1 MSETRT
7 AGSDGSNTVFATLS
21 GMVGAGNAAGCWYLW
36 KPAVGVT
43 YDSYYQDSRVSIRAE
58 SETTY
63 SLSTDGGKTISLRQY
78 NPRWQSGRYYDAA
91 GNAIASAGAAN
102 VTGLPVQ
109 VFFDPGVRAA
119 QTTNNPNTNT
129 NTGTDNTTTADQ
141 WTRGTDGSTDVWVS
155 ESGMVGKAVPGPWV
169 WVVYKPTAGITYQ
182 SHYGGKTVS
191 VQALGNGVYLLD
203 VNGVQSRRVYDARW
217 SGADFYTSTG
227 APAGSAAA
235 AIASSGKD
243 LSPAFFTPGPLAPNT
258 NTNTGTD
265 NTTTADQ
272 WTRGTDGSTDVWV
285 SESGMVGKA
294 VPGPWVWVVY
304 KPTAGITYQSHYG
317 GKTVSV
323 QALGNGVYLLDVNGV
338 QSRRVYDARWSGADF
353 YTSTGA
359 PAGSAA
365 AAIASSGKDLSPAF
379 FTPGPLAPN
388 VTPPITPPVTPP
400 ITPPVT
406 PPITPPVT
414 PPITPPIS
422 TFPTGPGTGPYVP
435 IPKTDQVVPIPG
447 ETPKSAGGVG
457 KIALAA
463 LAAWAMFNS

>member
-43 YDSYYQDSRVSIRAE
+43 YDSFYQDSRVSIRAE

-63 SLSTDGGKTISLRQY
+63 SLSTDGGKTISLRQF

-141 WTRGTDGSTDVWVS
+141 WTRGTDGSTDVWVA
-155 ESGMVGKAVPGPWV
+155 ESGMAGKAVPGPWV
-169 WVVYKPTAGITYQ
+169 WVA
-182 SHYGGKTVS
+182 
-191 VQALGNGVYLLD
+191 
-203 VNGVQSRRVYDARW
+203 
-217 SGADFYTSTG
+217 
-227 APAGSAAA
+227 
-235 AIASSGKD
+235 
-243 LSPAFFTPGPLAPNT
+243 
-258 NTNTGTD
+258 
-265 NTTTADQ
+265 
-272 WTRGTDGSTDVWV
+272 
-285 SESGMVGKA
+285 
-294 VPGPWVWVVY
+294 Y

-406 PPITPPVT
+406 PPITPP
-414 PPITPPIS
+414 IS